1 MFAGGA
7 RICRAWNFAVLG
19 GEYAWADVAESL
31 GRRAATML
39 ETKWIIF
46 AGWSLFGFFL
56 VGIGIGLSWGE
67 TAIMAMVASFASAS
81 AIRIDRQ

>member
-1 MFAGGA
+1 
-7 RICRAWNFAVLG
+7 
-19 GEYAWADVAESL
+19 
-31 GRRAATML
+31 ML

-67 TAIMAMVASFASAS
+67 TAIMAQVLRLPPQSGLIVNS
-81 AIRIDRQ
+81 

>member
-1 MFAGGA
+1 
-7 RICRAWNFAVLG
+7 
-19 GEYAWADVAESL
+19 
-31 GRRAATML
+31 ML

-56 VGIGIGLSWGE
+56 VGIGLSWGE
-67 TAIMAMVASFASAS
+67 TAIMAMVASFAIAS